1 MLRMLQ
7 NKKLCG
13 GPQGVCY
20 LNILKRLEV
29 DSVDGV
35 SVCVWGESKET
46 LRYVIISIYCL
57 SRLFFFLIKK
67 KRFEMM

>member
-1 MLRMLQ
+1 MLSMLQ

-20 LNILKRLEV
+20 LNIFKRLEM

-35 SVCVWGESKET
+35 CVCVCGESKET
-46 LRYVIISIYCL
+46 LRYKS
-57 SRLFFFLIKK
+57 
-67 KRFEMM
+67 